1 MIFEFLEIEKI
12 FLNFLELII
21 TTSYN
26 LIMKEVNDVNIK
38 WFSSKEKIGS
48 ASFYNTNITLNT
60 IASIPF
66 EYAYRVQVG
75 IDEKNNVVIQPLPKD
90 KVMRGDLDEYTIY
103 QIAIKKTYSRI
114 SSTSL
119 MKKIGEA
126 LGIEFSNEPTKFETY
141 WEENENVLI
150 IKTEKGVTQ

>member
-1 MIFEFLEIEKI
+1 M
-12 FLNFLELII
+12 
-21 TTSYN
+21 
-26 LIMKEVNDVNIK
+26 NIK

-60 IASIPF
+60 IASVPF

-75 IDEKNNVVIQPLPKD
+75 IDEENNVVIQPLPKD

-103 QIAIKKTYSRI
+103 KIAIKKTYSRI

-126 LGIEFSNEPTKFETY
+126 LQTEFNEIPVKFDTY
-141 WEENENVLI
+141 WNESDNILVI
-150 IKTEKGVTQ
+150 QTAKGVTK

>member
-1 MIFEFLEIEKI
+1 M
-12 FLNFLELII
+12 
-21 TTSYN
+21 
-26 LIMKEVNDVNIK
+26 NIK

-75 IDEKNNVVIQPLPKD
+75 LDETNNVVIQPLPKD
-90 KVMRGDLDEYTIY
+90 KVIRGDLDEYTIY

-126 LGIEFSNEPTKFETY
+126 LEIELSNQPLKFETY
-141 WEENENVLI
+141 WNEDENVLI
-150 IKTEKGVTQ
+150 IKTGKGVKQ

>member
-1 MIFEFLEIEKI
+1 M
-12 FLNFLELII
+12 
-21 TTSYN
+21 
-26 LIMKEVNDVNIK
+26 NIK

-60 IASIPF
+60 IASVPF

-75 IDEKNNVVIQPLPKD
+75 LDEKNNIVIQPLPKD

-119 MKKIGEA
+119 MKKISEA
-126 LGIEFSNEPTKFETY
+126 IGIEFSSEPTKFETI
-141 WEENENVLI
+141 WDDNENVLI

>member
-1 MIFEFLEIEKI
+1 M
-12 FLNFLELII
+12 
-21 TTSYN
+21 
-26 LIMKEVNDVNIK
+26 NIK

-60 IASIPF
+60 IASVPF

-75 IDEKNNVVIQPLPKD
+75 LDEKNNIVIQPLPKD

-119 MKKIGEA
+119 MKKISEA
-126 LGIEFSNEPTKFETY
+126 IGIEFSSEPTKFDTI
-141 WEENENVLI
+141 WDDNENVLI

>member
-1 MIFEFLEIEKI
+1 M
-12 FLNFLELII
+12 
-21 TTSYN
+21 
-26 LIMKEVNDVNIK
+26 NIK

-60 IASIPF
+60 IASVPF

-75 IDEKNNVVIQPLPKD
+75 VDEKNNVVIQPLPKD

-119 MKKIGEA
+119 MKKIAEA
-126 LGIEFSNEPTKFETY
+126 LGIELSNEPTKFETY
-141 WEENENVLI
+141 WNEDENVLI
-150 IKTEKGVTQ
+150 IKTEKKGVNQ